1 MYTRVNG
8 IVVYTCKRQIT
19 HHIGKLEVISLN
31 NPRKRFRWRVKAIN
45 YEAKRRRVF
54 NPSPFLFI
62 GKISATRKLSTM
74 KLQYRLQLMRLPKI
88 LLKF

>member
-31 NPRKRFRWRVKAIN
+31 NPRKRFRWQVKAVN
-45 YEAKRRRVF
+45 YEAKRRQVLTHRLFYLLVK
-54 NPSPFLFI
+54 FL
-62 GKISATRKLSTM
+62 
-74 KLQYRLQLMRLPKI
+74 LPEN
-88 LLKF
+88 